1 MITMVLKILD
11 SKIHY
16 INITCCNKIE
26 QLDVAVFEKTLIG
39 VNFYIAY
46 TFIFIIFIKER
57 EDQH

>member
-1 MITMVLKILD
+1 MVLKILD